1 MDDVVRFSEQVISAP
16 PVAKALALSGQCSPL
31 ADFLIDTNDFTSRLA
46 VCSFRRMVGMETSV
60 VKAAYE
66 AMSRVIPDIPVPE
79 PNQSSHPAI
88 SFVKEAAP
96 KIIEDCFNNGLWSA
110 VGPLV
115 SHHITSIRQI
125 VLHKVVLLAQ
135 FSDRNQRGL
144 VEVRILAFLDQY
156 YQLPSPPSDIIDFFV
171 RILPLV
177 AEKLCRKRSGIEW
190 LLTRLSDLSPKINRA
205 VIEAF
210 RMGVAKQDLTVL
222 QMFVNVKLL
231 KKLDKPPTQQSPAI
245 TKLICQ
251 LLPMLAIPYARA
263 NAAEGIV
270 AFLDHS
276 EVSVADMLSADGY
289 RNHKSRCQLDATAAQ
304 TAQSF
309 LSVTTAGS
317 FACNSGCI

>member
-1 MDDVVRFSEQVISAP
+1 MSNISACVAGFKESPPTFVRFFPQDIAP
-16 PVAKALALSGQCSPL
+16 YLLPKSINLSRRHRKNPWMMWCDFPT
-31 ADFLIDTNDFTSRLA
+31 DFLIDTNDFTSRLA

-156 YQLPSPPSDIIDFFV
+156 YQLPSPPSDIIDLFV

-190 LLTRLSDLSPKINRA
+190 LLTRLSDSSPKINRA

-231 KKLDKPPTQQSPAI
+231 KKLDKPPTQP
-245 TKLICQ
+245 
-251 LLPMLAIPYARA
+251 LLSSSVSYSQCWPSHMHVQMLLK
-263 NAAEGIV
+263 E
-270 AFLDHS
+270 S
-276 EVSVADMLSADGY
+276 SLS
-289 RNHKSRCQLDATAAQ
+289 
-304 TAQSF
+304 
-309 LSVTTAGS
+309 
-317 FACNSGCI
+317 